1 MLESLNKDFPEV
13 LKDSVVQMYIK
24 RCTEICWLMA
34 VQDPPMALSTFEDE
48 GNTFRRSKFR
58 EYTRTGALVDYAVWP
73 AVLIQDNGDLMA
85 KGVAQ
90 CCDKRFDNELSNKSD
105 DERSSIP
112 AHMDMTEKQE
122 NEKASYEYIALCHEI
137 EKPSTMDVFKH
148 QKKVAELDV
157 EDNGDL
163 NAKRLVR
170 CYDNHFDNEILDKAV
185 DKRDSIPALVGMSEK
200 QENETVSHEDVALLH
215 DEVGVSITK
224 EVLEPQNKVTETD
237 VEDKLTGSPQLTL
250 TDLEETDVLID
261 DKMTMKLEDENL
273 SQENITPK
281 ENDNEMISNIVP
293 TDSNTNNQTRT
304 NHMDE

>member
-1 MLESLNKDFPEV
+1 MLESLNKEFPEV

-48 GNTFRRSKFR
+48 GNTSRRSKFR

-90 CCDKRFDNELSNKSD
+90 CCDKRFDKELSSKSD
-105 DERSSIP
+105 NERNLIP
-112 AHMDMTEKQE
+112 AHADMTQKQE
-122 NEKASYEYIALCHEI
+122 TEKANHEDIALWYEI
-137 EKPSTMDVFKH
+137 EKPITKDVFKP
-148 QKKVAELDV
+148 QNELVELDV

-163 NAKRLVR
+163 IAKGLVQT
-170 CYDNHFDNEILDKAV
+170 YDNHTDND
-185 DKRDSIPALVGMSEK
+185 RDLIPALVGMSEK
-200 QENETVSHEDVALLH
+200 QENEKVSYEDVALLH
-215 DEVGVSITK
+215 DEVGMSITK
-224 EVLEPQNKVTETD
+224 EVLEPRNKVTETD

-250 TDLEETDVLID
+250 TNLEETDVLID
-261 DKMTMKLEDENL
+261 DKMTMKLEGENL
-273 SQENITPK
+273 SKENITPK

-293 TDSNTNNQTRT
+293 TDSNTDNQTRS